1 MKYRI
6 FKIVLSGMF
15 LNTFV
20 QPLIKLKE
28 NKTYWVPETK
38 DKNGKTDNKGTDIVK
53 DLVYLGSVI

>member
-1 MKYRI
+1 MMKYRI

-38 DKNGKTDNKGTDIVK
+38 DKNGKTDK
-53 DLVYLGSVI
+53 